1 MSSPVPELAKM
12 QAVRD
17 LVQGITPVE
26 FSNDKVTES
35 MRYGDTEV
43 CTLTNI
49 FTWDI
54 THPQYYKAVEAANY
68 FAASN
73 LMPKTIADRD
83 TGKPLFITYKQ
94 IATEICNSINVGLP
108 DDADLDVVVVVATPP
123 RNYYKNK
130 NVKPFMAVEG
140 YGGDYNTWSSGDAYS
155 VEGV

>member
-1 MSSPVPELAKM
+1 MSSPIPVLAKM

-26 FSNDKVTES
+26 FSDVKVTES

-43 CTLTNI
+43 CTLTNK
-49 FTWDI
+49 FDWDI
-54 THPQYYKAVEAANY
+54 THPQYFKAVESANY

-73 LMPKTIADRD
+73 LMPKTVADRD

-94 IATEICNSINVGLP
+94 IATDICTTINLGLP
-108 DDADLDVVVVVATPP
+108 TDTDMDVIIVTATPQ

-130 NVKPFMAVEG
+130 NIKPFMAPEG
-140 YGGDYNTWSSGDAYS
+140 YGGEYNAWNSENYT